1 MFAKPTC
8 VNSVKLTN
16 QDQTTLNISVVDALS
31 ATGKEPVQDGFF
43 WNFLLSS
50 AQLIEHG

>member
-1 MFAKPTC
+1 MSA
-8 VNSVKLTN
+8 N
-16 QDQTTLNISVVDALS
+16 QDQTTLNVGVVGVFS
-31 ATGKEPVQDGFF
+31 TIGKIPVQDVFF